1 MDVGKLFGSL
11 FKRPMPRKTKLKLIV
26 AVGILGM
33 ALILLSQFMGRERA
47 PQTPPDDITASFIAQ
62 EYAAGLE
69 TRLEQLLSGIEGVGR
84 ADVMVTLEGGVEY
97 VYAQEET
104 RGNDTVR
111 QPAGSQTGEE
121 EAVTVSSRENVE
133 QRYIIVETEYGK
145 REALVLTEREPSV
158 RGVVVVCDGAD
169 DIRVQQKL
177 TTVVTTALGIPSTR
191 VCVVKIS

>member
-1 MDVGKLFGSL
+1 MDVGKRLGSF
-11 FKRPMPRKTKLKLIV
+11 FKRPMPRETKVKLIV

-33 ALILLSQFMGRERA
+33 ALILLSQLLGKERA
-47 PQTPPDDITASFIAQ
+47 PQEPPDEITASFLAQ
-62 EYAAGLE
+62 EYAAELE
-69 TRLEQLLSGIEGVGR
+69 TRLENLLSGIEGVGR

-111 QPAGSQTGEE
+111 QPTSGETGEG

-169 DIRVQQKL
+169 DIRVQQNL